1 MTSYN
6 FGNKD
11 IPDAARPDVSGA
23 DNSAPDNS
31 ADGKIFAAVLTPHRS
46 LGPSG
51 FLIFMLCI
59 AGISFVTG
67 VFFVMLGAWP
77 IFGFFGLDVLL
88 VYWAF
93 RANYRAA
100 RAYEEVTVTA
110 TELTVRQVSHR
121 GRVREWTLNP
131 LWVKLDR
138 IVHEEF
144 GVERLFLVSHGRRLP
159 IAAFLGPAEKAS
171 FAHALA
177 KALGEARRGPTRTV
191 LD

>member
-1 MTSYN
+1 VGGMTSDN
-6 FGNKD
+6 DNNN
-11 IPDAARPDVSGA
+11 AA
-23 DNSAPDNS
+23 DNLRTDIA
-31 ADGKIFAAVLTPHRS
+31 ADGKIFSAVLTPHRS
-46 LGPSG
+46 LGPTG

-67 VFFVMLGAWP
+67 VFFVMIGAWP

-93 RANYRAA
+93 RANYRTA
-100 RAYEEVTVTA
+100 RAYEEVTVTS
-110 TELTVRQVSHR
+110 TELKVRQVSHR

-171 FAHALA
+171 FAHELT
-177 KALGEARRGPTRTV
+177 KALGEARRGPTRTTF
-191 LD
+191 D